1 MNILI
6 ADDHELIREGIR
18 LSLLDLNQTGDIF
31 EAENEQEVETLLESE
46 NIDVLLLDLVLP
58 NGKSFKLL
66 ESAISKYPDMK
77 VAMLT
82 ASEDVNDVRKCMD
95 YGASA
100 FITKTSGKN
109 NLVNALRLVVAGG
122 VYISPEL
129 IDKINESQEND
140 AKNSEDE
147 QRVNSLTNRQKE
159 VLELVCEGSSNKEI
173 ANLLGLSD
181 NTVKIHVTAILRS
194 LDVSN
199 RTQAVLFANKT
210 GLYEMGG

>member
-82 ASEDVNDVRKCMD
+82 ASEDVKDVRKCMD

-140 AKNSEDE
+140 ATNSEDE

-194 LDVSN
+194 LGVSN
-199 RTQAVLFANKT
+199 RTQAVLFANKM
-210 GLYEMGG
+210 GLYGMGG

>member
-95 YGASA
+95 YG
-100 FITKTSGKN
+100 
-109 NLVNALRLVVAGG
+109 
-122 VYISPEL
+122 
-129 IDKINESQEND
+129 
-140 AKNSEDE
+140 
-147 QRVNSLTNRQKE
+147 
-159 VLELVCEGSSNKEI
+159 
-173 ANLLGLSD
+173 
-181 NTVKIHVTAILRS
+181 
-194 LDVSN
+194 
-199 RTQAVLFANKT
+199 
-210 GLYEMGG
+210 

>member
-18 LSLLDLNQTGDIF
+18 QSLLDLHQTGDIF
-31 EAENEQEVETLLESE
+31 EAENEQQVENILEAE
-46 NIDVLLLDLVLP
+46 DIDVLLLDLVLP

-66 ESAISKYPDMK
+66 ESAIANYPDIK

-82 ASEDVNDVRKCMD
+82 ASEDVNDVRRCMD

-100 FITKTSGKN
+100 FITKTSGKS

-129 IDKINESQEND
+129 IDKINQSQEDD

-147 QRVNSLTNRQKE
+147 QKIHSLTNRQKE
-159 VLELVCEGSSNKEI
+159 VLEFVCQGSSNKEI

-181 NTVKIHVTAILRS
+181 NTVKIHVTAILRCLS
-194 LDVSN
+194 VSN
-199 RTQAVLFANKT
+199 RTQAVLFANRT
-210 GLYEMGG
+210 GLYGMDS